1 MIMVLR
7 QTLERHAVNDTEGD
21 AMHCDI
27 AVIGGGPGGYVA
39 AIKAAQLGAECI
51 LVEKGHVG
59 GTCLNRGCIPTKTYL
74 HAAELYAEMSRAAEL
89 GISVEGAHVDYPA
102 MRSRVAQ
109 VVEEL
114 RGGIETLLAA
124 NGITLLRGIGRVEAP
139 GKVSVVLNEPD
150 EDGRTEVSIEAES
163 IIVAAGSTPAAPPI
177 EGTDLPGVHTS
188 DTILEEL
195 PEARRIVIV
204 GGGVIGME
212 FAGIYAD
219 LGSEV
224 TVLEF
229 APRILATM
237 DREFGQSLGMSL
249 KKRGGSIV
257 TNACVKSIAQ
267 TDGGLSVAYETK
279 GEEAFVEADAVL
291 IATGRRTDVESAFA
305 PDCLPDSERGRITV
319 DGACRTSVPGV
330 FAIGDIADAGPQ
342 LAHAASAQG
351 IVAAMAARGLESTL
365 RLDLIPSCVY
375 TSPEIASVG
384 MTEREAKDAGIAAKT
399 GKFAMSGNGKTVIAG
414 LDRSFMKVVA
424 DEDGRLLGAQFM
436 CGRATD
442 MVGEM
447 ALAIAQGMTAEEAAN
462 VVRAHPTFE
471 EGIGEALESL
481 LGGAIHAMPARR
493 KR

>member
-1 MIMVLR
+1 
-7 QTLERHAVNDTEGD
+7 
-21 AMHCDI
+21 MHCDI
-27 AVIGGGPGGYVA
+27 VVIGGGPGGYVA
-39 AIKAAQLGAECI
+39 AIKAAQLGAECV
-51 LVEKGHVG
+51 LVEKDRVG
-59 GTCLNRGCIPTKTYL
+59 GTCLNRGCIPTKAYL
-74 HAAELYAEMSRAAEL
+74 HTAELYAQIARAQDA
-89 GISVEGAHVDYPA
+89 GIAVEGARVDYPA
-102 MRSRVAQ
+102 MRAHVAR

-114 RGGIETLLAA
+114 RGGVESLLAA
-124 NGITLLRGIGRVEAP
+124 NGVTLLRGVGRLEAP
-139 GKVSVVLNEPD
+139 GLVSVALNDPD
-150 EDGRTEVSIEAES
+150 EEGRTEISITAES
-163 IIVAAGSTPAAPPI
+163 VIVAAGSTPATPPI

-195 PEARRIVIV
+195 PEARRVAIV

-229 APRILATM
+229 APRILSTM

-249 KKRGGSIV
+249 KKRGGSVV
-257 TNACVKSIAQ
+257 TNACVKAISRAES
-267 TDGGLSVAYETK
+267 GLVVSYEAK
-279 GEEAFVEADAVL
+279 GEEASVEVDAVL
-291 IATGRRTDVESAFA
+291 IATGRKTDVESVFA
-305 PDCLPDSERGRITV
+305 PETVPDSQRGRITV
-319 DGACRTSVPGV
+319 DASCRTSIPGV

-351 IVAAMAARGLESTL
+351 IVAAMAARGLESDL
-365 RLDLIPSCVY
+365 RLDLVPSCVY

-384 MTEREAKDAGIAAKT
+384 MTEREAKDSGIDAKS

-414 LDRSFMKVVA
+414 LDRSFMKVVS
-424 DEDGRLLGAQFM
+424 DESGKIVGAQFM

-442 MVGEM
+442 MIGEM
-447 ALAIAQGMTAEEAAN
+447 ALAIAQGTTAEQAAS